1 MCALKEGRLPPPGLL
16 SPRSERRRRRWRK
29 GQGYA
34 FLFGAVI
41 ILFLLYSTF
50 VSPAALEHI
59 EIYDRAKSSVVKAD
73 RRDATSPGISSRKM
87 DQTSNYQAPLS
98 GAATD
103 EHKTSQKSGPLHGL
117 QLPLVDDS
125 KIRENTKE
133 STTTSSEKVNTGSQ
147 VEIMRPPSE
156 SEKKPH
162 KPHQVE
168 RPDLQTD
175 LEAMFALLP
184 DELNLRGLLR
194 PIDEGGAERMR
205 ELGLR
210 TRAYKKYFEAWEKL
224 HLVDDEMTGE
234 VHIRDNVLQQ
244 LYNTAGS
251 DTHSISALSNTI
263 RSYETF
269 RAFLAK
275 FARILFPFTS
285 PYFADHMTLHA
296 QFKNAGRGIV
306 LTAGDDQAQ
315 YLMTTI
321 YTFRK
326 LGCNLPIEV
335 MYLGDSDLGEDH
347 RFELEVGFLLPM
359 GRYHSLSI
367 RR

>member
-1 MCALKEGRLPPPGLL
+1 M
-16 SPRSERRRRRWRK
+16 
-29 GQGYA
+29 
-34 FLFGAVI
+34 

-50 VSPAALEHI
+50 VSPAALEHV
-59 EIYDRAKSSVVKAD
+59 EIYDRAKSTVVKAD
-73 RRDATSPGISSRKM
+73 RRDAIPPGMSSRKV

-103 EHKTSQKSGPLHGL
+103 DQNSEKGGPLHGP
-117 QLPLVDDS
+117 QMPVVDDLKMKES
-125 KIRENTKE
+125 TKE
-133 STTTSSEKVNTGSQ
+133 STISSGEKANTGDQ
-147 VEIMRPPSE
+147 LQIHKLPSE
-156 SEKKPH
+156 SEKKSH
-162 KPHQVE
+162 KSYQVE
-168 RPDLQTD
+168 SPNLQTD
-175 LEAMFALLP
+175 LEAIFALLP
-184 DELNLRGLLR
+184 DELNMRGLLR
-194 PIDEGGAERMR
+194 PIEEGGAERMR

-210 TRAYKKYFEAWEKL
+210 TRAYKKYFAAWEKL
-224 HLVDDEMTGE
+224 HLVEHEATGE
-234 VHIRDNVLQQ
+234 LHIRDNVLQQ
-244 LYNTAGS
+244 LYSTAGS

-285 PYFADHMTLHA
+285 PYFADHMTFHA

-315 YLMTTI
+315 YLLTTI

-326 LGCNLPIEV
+326 LGCDLPIEV

-347 RFELEVGFLLPM
+347 RFELEVSSLLPIEE
-359 GRYHSLSI
+359 YHSLPIRSI
-367 RR
+367 TY